1 MWFVYL
7 VESFDG
13 QLYCGIT
20 TDPERRIKEHNFSK
34 RGAKWTKA
42 HRPVKLVYLEECKSR
57 SEASKRE
64 AQIKKLK
71 KCEKKKLIKSS
82 INKCKS

>member
-7 VESFDG
+7 AQGCDG

-20 TDPERRIKEHNFSK
+20 TNTARRIKEHNTSK
-34 RGAKWTKA
+34 RGAKWAKA
-42 HRPVKLVYLEECKSR
+42 HRPLKLVWTEEHESR

-64 AQIKKLK
+64 AQIKKMDK
-71 KCEKKKLIKSS
+71 IEKRKLIYEKE
-82 INKCKS
+82 